1 MKRIVP
7 LVRLT
12 VLCCSLILSSAR
24 SFSQS
29 ITSGD
34 GKFEFG
40 LGLGP
45 MFFLGDLGGAH
56 GLGKTFIKDIDYPLT
71 KFSKGLFVTVSPAE
85 FLGIRLAI
93 NHSLVE
99 GDDKQAPNKGGEERF
114 RLMRNLNF
122 KSTILEAYVAMEF
135 YPSVFIEQYD
145 GLQGKI
151 RPYGIIGVGGFH
163 FNPKAKD
170 DNGNWVE
177 LQPLRLEGQG
187 FAEYPDRKPYKLTQL
202 EVPMGFGVKYF
213 IRENMFV
220 GFEVLHR
227 KLFTDYVDDVS
238 TNYIDPSLFDNYLS
252 PADAA
257 LARQLNY
264 RGTFPQ
270 GPSAMVGEVR
280 GDPKENDAFFSTI
293 IRLGW
298 RLNGYNSPNGRA
310 SRQLRCPRFY

>member
-1 MKRIVP
+1 
-7 LVRLT
+7 
-12 VLCCSLILSSAR
+12 
-24 SFSQS
+24 
-29 ITSGD
+29 
-34 GKFEFG
+34 
-40 LGLGP
+40 